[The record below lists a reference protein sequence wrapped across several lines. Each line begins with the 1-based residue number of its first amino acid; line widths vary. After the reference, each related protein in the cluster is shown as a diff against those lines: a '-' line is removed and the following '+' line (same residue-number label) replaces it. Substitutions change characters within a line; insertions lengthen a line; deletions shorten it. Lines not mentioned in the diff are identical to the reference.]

1 MKRTFEFTLDNETK
15 ITVSSPTLRMWHNFL
30 ESTKDSEIVSSIS
43 DIIGEN
49 TDYIENNFTIDDLR
63 RFIAEFPAWVN
74 GEKQSDP
81 N

>member
-30 ESTKDSEIVSSIS
+30 ESTKDSEIVGSIS
-43 DIIGEN
+43 DIIGET
-49 TDYIENNFTIDDLR
+49 TDYIENNFTIDDLKK
-63 RFIAEFPAWVN
+63 FIAEFPAWVN

>member
-15 ITVSSPTLRMWHNFL
+15 ITVNSPTLRMWHNFL

-43 DIIGEN
+43 EIIGED

>member
-30 ESTKDSEIVSSIS
+30 ESTKDSEIVGSIS
-43 DIIGEN
+43 DIIGET

-63 RFIAEFPAWVN
+63 RFIADFPAWVN

>member
-1 MKRTFEFTLDNETK
+1 MKRTFEFALDNGTK

-30 ESTKDSEIVSSIS
+30 ESQKDSEIVGSIS

-49 TDYIENNFTIDDLR
+49 ADYIENNFTIDDLR

-74 GEKQSDP
+74 GEKQSNP